1 MRMVT
6 RVQFITDKKG
16 KKTAVVMPISDY
28 EKLMEDLDD
37 LAVIA
42 DRRDE
47 PTIPHEKFKAELKR
61 NGIISR

>member
-1 MRMVT
+1 MT
-6 RVQFITDKKG
+6 TSVQYITDQRG
-16 KKTAVVMPISDY
+16 KKTAAVMPISDY

-42 DRRDE
+42 DRHDE

-61 NGIISR
+61 NGVLSR

>member
-1 MRMVT
+1 MT
-6 RVQFITDKKG
+6 TSVQYITNQRG

-42 DRRDE
+42 DRHDE
-47 PTIPHEKFKAELKR
+47 PTIPHDKFKAELKR
-61 NGIISR
+61 NGILSR

>member
-1 MRMVT
+1 MSQN
-6 RVQFITDKKG
+6 VQYLTDEEG
-16 KKTAVVMPISDY
+16 KKTAVVLPLADY

-47 PTIPHEKFKAELKR
+47 PTIPHEQFKKELKR
-61 NGIISR
+61 DGILPS

>member
-1 MRMVT
+1 MT
-6 RVQFITDKKG
+6 TTVQYITNQRG

-28 EKLMEDLDD
+28 EKLMEDFDD

-42 DRRDE
+42 DRHDE

-61 NGIISR
+61 NGILSR